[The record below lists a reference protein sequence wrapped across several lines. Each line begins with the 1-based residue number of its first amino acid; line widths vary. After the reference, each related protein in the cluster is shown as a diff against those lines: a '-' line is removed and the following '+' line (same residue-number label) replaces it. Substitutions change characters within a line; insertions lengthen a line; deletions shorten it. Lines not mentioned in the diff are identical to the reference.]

1 MKTTIFFSGV
11 SLALLTSALILPA
24 QPGQTPIVKN
34 PPVNVEVMFSNRGVA
49 FQMLVNKKW

>member
-11 SLALLTSALILPA
+11 FLALLTSAVVLPA
-24 QPGQTPIVKN
+24 QPGQAPTVKN
-34 PPVNVEVMFSNRGVA
+34 PPVNVEAMFSNRGVA